1 LTHRIISPQAL
12 DPSVDVEIGMKTSAT
27 ASLGTL

>member
-1 LTHRIISPQAL
+1 MRDRTISPLSL
-12 DPSVDVEIGMKTSAT
+12 DPPVDVEIGMKTSAT